1 MGPNS
6 DSPVLHYLTTIIR
19 PPAVRKEDPPQL
31 TDILAVFLNSK
42 TLPND
47 SAPAPRVLLTA
58 TPSPP
63 RRTMTSNDASPQGS
77 TRGPGPSQGVPRR
90 PSGGA
95 PGSGTNDALTSPPP
109 RPESL
114 AEVQERLSLLLP
126 LTAPDTDEQGAEL
139 RELTD
144 QVARESGA
152 DQIQIIRILQEMG
165 DR

>member
-1 MGPNS
+1 MRAGREVYRETRAMIITAMGPNS

-63 RRTMTSNDASPQGS
+63 PTNND
-77 TRGPGPSQGVPRR
+77 V
-90 PSGGA
+90 
-95 PGSGTNDALTSPPP
+95 
-109 RPESL
+109 
-114 AEVQERLSLLLP
+114 
-126 LTAPDTDEQGAEL
+126 
-139 RELTD
+139 
-144 QVARESGA
+144 
-152 DQIQIIRILQEMG
+152 
-165 DR
+165 